1 VSTCGKLNGAKNC
14 EPLRREGGR
23 GKKGEG
29 ETHMTIGI
37 NDQTYLRRVGWDLPA
52 SLDEICVDD
61 RVKEMV
67 INGVVDVG
75 ILVIVT
81 PA

>member
-1 VSTCGKLNGAKNC
+1 
-14 EPLRREGGR
+14 
-23 GKKGEG
+23 
-29 ETHMTIGI
+29 MTIGI

-67 INGVVDVG
+67 VNGVVDVG